1 MGTRSLGRQVTEAGW
16 IAPGDGRVGI
26 LGGTF
31 DPIHY
36 GHLIIA
42 EQVRE
47 ALRLDRILF
56 VPAAQ
61 PPHRIASEVSPA
73 ADRAAMVALAIA
85 DNPAFSLC
93 RIELERDGPSYTADT
108 VTALAAE
115 LAAEPANGL
124 EATPGPEPAH
134 CPEAAP
140 GPEPAHGPEAAHGP
154 RGLFFILSSEALAG
168 LPGWH
173 EPARVLAA
181 CRLAVVA
188 RPGTPLPDRGWLERR
203 LPGGASAADRVVG
216 VETVPIANSSSDV
229 RRRVA
234 GRLSIRYLVPPAVST
249 YICDHRLYT
258 QQETRRTA

>member
-1 MGTRSLGRQVTEAGW
+1 MGRQVTEARW
-16 IAPGDGRVGI
+16 IAPDDGRVGI

-36 GHLIIA
+36 GHLVIA
-42 EQVRE
+42 DQVRE

-93 RIELERDGPSYTADT
+93 RIELDRDGPSYTADT
-108 VTALAAE
+108 VTSLAAE
-115 LAAEPANGL
+115 LAARQGPGL
-124 EATPGPEPAH
+124 AVSTRT
-134 CPEAAP
+134 AP
-140 GPEPAHGPEAAHGP
+140 GPARE
-154 RGLFFILSSEALAG
+154 LFFILSSEALSG

-173 EPARVLAA
+173 DPARVLAA

-188 RPGTPLPDRGWLERR
+188 RPGTPRPDRDWLAAH
-203 LPGGASAADRVVG
+203 LPGGAAAADRVVG
-216 VETVPIANSSSDV
+216 IETVPIANSSSDV
-229 RRRVA
+229 RRRVTE
-234 GRLSIRYLVPPAVST
+234 GLSIRYLVPPAVST

-258 QQETRRTA
+258 LQETRRTA